1 MKVKKVVY
9 ITIIAIIIT
18 SIPISISLARN
29 VSDEGKVL
37 ETNYTMA
44 NLKVKEN
51 MSGKELN
58 INGKKVNTL
67 YSYSMN
73 EVDIYIDKN
82 ENEYLQKSG
91 VTVGFIK
98 AMEVEKQIEDKLRE
112 VEIDEKA
119 ALEIAIE
126 YGKNN
131 VDEFEKYTTLGV
143 KFCNTYNEY
152 QVYFNKMIDNCL
164 TMDQIYITINKL
176 GNITSF
182 LADKQGM
189 FDKYQGIN
197 IEENLVN
204 ERIEEFVNNKYGQ
217 ELKKYK
223 MNSKTLK
230 MKNEKLVLECMV
242 EIETHKDTNYLEGF
256 DYYME

>member
-44 NLKVKEN
+44 NLEVKEN

-82 ENEYLQKSG
+82 
-91 VTVGFIK
+91 
-98 AMEVEKQIEDKLRE
+98 
-112 VEIDEKA
+112 
-119 ALEIAIE
+119 
-126 YGKNN
+126 
-131 VDEFEKYTTLGV
+131 
-143 KFCNTYNEY
+143 
-152 QVYFNKMIDNCL
+152 
-164 TMDQIYITINKL
+164 
-176 GNITSF
+176 
-182 LADKQGM
+182 
-189 FDKYQGIN
+189 
-197 IEENLVN
+197 
-204 ERIEEFVNNKYGQ
+204 
-217 ELKKYK
+217 
-223 MNSKTLK
+223 
-230 MKNEKLVLECMV
+230 
-242 EIETHKDTNYLEGF
+242 IETFMRKSVI
-256 DYYME
+256 